1 MCIFIEQIIDKII
14 SADWNTIILT
24 TITCGITA
32 LAGAKYGAKLA
43 FKNDKKLEED
53 KTKKEELNCIFSYY
67 GYLISLFHGYNTTA
81 KSFDDNLMGYHIENN
96 LAKLQNAKCNWGC
109 LNFIM
114 SNSNKLVEKTFTL
127 EKDIDVCIEK
137 SNLYSEVAGQGDKS
151 IPPRIIAMRIF
162 TEVYIGIIALLCSYD
177 SYTQR
182 YYGKNLINPEFN
194 TNIEQAKC
202 LSKKLVN
209 EISSLNY
216 PPRDVDAYLSRI
228 KEKEDWFLKFD
239 K

>member
-1 MCIFIEQIIDKII
+1 MCILINQIVEKII
-14 SADWNTIILT
+14 SADWNTLT
-24 TITCGITA
+24 LATVTSFVSA
-32 LAGAKYGAKLA
+32 LAGAGFGALFA
-43 FKNDKKLEED
+43 FKNDKKLD
-53 KTKKEELNCIFSYY
+53 GDRTKKEELNCIFSYY

-81 KSFDDNLMGYHIENN
+81 KSFDDNLKGYHIENN
-96 LAKLQNAKCNWGC
+96 LSKLQNAKCNWGC

-114 SNSNKLVEKTFTL
+114 NNSNKLVEKTFTL

-151 IPPRIIAMRIF
+151 ISPRIIAMRIF
-162 TEVYIGIIALLCSYD
+162 TEVYIEIIALLCSYD

-182 YYGKNLINPEFN
+182 YYGKNLINPEFK

-228 KEKEDWFLKFD
+228 KEKEDWFLEFD